1 MNVKG
6 KSQPKQT
13 RIPLTLIYNHF
24 CPKIS
29 EIIGKS
35 WNLPAINKIS
45 LKEIFDCQP
54 ITTFMP
60 NKNLKELIGRKNIK
74 KNRAKKYK
82 KANT

>member
-1 MNVKG
+1 MNIKG

-35 WNLPAINKIS
+35 WNLPAINVS
-45 LKEIFDCQP
+45 LKEIFNCQP

-60 NKNLKELIGRKNIK
+60 NKNLKELIGRKKIK
-74 KNRAKKYK
+74 KNKAKKDKYMK
-82 KANT
+82 

>member
-29 EIIGKS
+29 EIIEKS
-35 WNLPAINKIS
+35 WNLPAINEIS
-45 LKEIFDCQP
+45 LKEIFNCQP

-60 NKNLKELIGRKNIK
+60 NENLKELIGRKKIK
-74 KNRAKKYK
+74 KNKAKKYK
-82 KANT
+82 KTNI